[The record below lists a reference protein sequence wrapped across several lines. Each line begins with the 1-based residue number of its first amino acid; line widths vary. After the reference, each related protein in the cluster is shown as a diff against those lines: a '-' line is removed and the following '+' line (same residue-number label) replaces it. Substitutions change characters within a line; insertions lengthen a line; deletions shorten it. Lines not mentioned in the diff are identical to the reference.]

1 MNIKIWNFNFVS
13 DNTESLALDGY
24 DFSTRF
30 DKFFMDGKEDTLY
43 VGDMW
48 RFENAEKYNHS
59 FEQELL
65 RKYYILDY
73 HLLIKNKINAFVKE
87 KTMKLYMDNNYS
99 RYDLYNNIDFYDL
112 TNLKNNKEFD
122 MRYTEKITCNNKIVY
137 EINGGYK
144 LIFDPY
150 SERLENIE
158 ELYNEKFFDRVIKNN
173 LILMEIENKK
183 APDFVLHLLE
193 INEFLDGKMTVNVV
207 FNDGSKEKVDAS
219 VGDIFRLR
227 SNNTELSYKLDD
239 NHKLEDLKKITYNK
253 KELDIDIN
261 KLKNLKEQI
270 KKTPADMLSF
280 KIDEMRQNLNNS
292 FNQFAKDMN
301 FYYSADLKR
310 CIDKIEEI
318 DRKNSLLSNNALDEN
333 FEQYPEWYTEEFKK
347 LWRERDLINT
357 LAKAQNV
364 DEIKQVANETG
375 DNELEKICSLLNAEE
390 MQSEDEEEMVL

>member
-13 DNTESLALDGY
+13 DNTENLALDGY

-30 DKFFMDGKEDTLY
+30 DRFFMDGKEDTLY

-48 RFENAEKYNHS
+48 QFENAEKYSHR
-59 FEQELL
+59 FEQDLL
-65 RKYYILDY
+65 KKYYILDY
-73 HLLIKNKINAFVKE
+73 HLLIRNKIDAFIKV
-87 KTMKLYMDNNYS
+87 KTMKIYMDNNYS

-112 TNLKNNKEFD
+112 INLRNNKEFD
-122 MRYTEKITCNNKIVY
+122 MRYTEKITCDNKIVY

-150 SERLENIE
+150 SEELENIE
-158 ELYNEKFFDRVIKNN
+158 ELYNEKFFDKVIKNN

-193 INEFLDGKMTVNVV
+193 INEFLNGKMTVNVV

-219 VGDIFRLR
+219 VGNIFMLR
-227 SNNTELSYKLDD
+227 SNNTELSYQLDN

-292 FNQFAKDMN
+292 FNQFAKDKN

-318 DRKNSLLSNNALDEN
+318 DRKNSLSSNNALDEKI
-333 FEQYPEWYTEEFKK
+333 EQYPEWYTDEFKK
-347 LWRERDLINT
+347 LWREYELINT
-357 LAKAQNV
+357 LAKAQNL

-375 DNELEKICSLLNAEE
+375 DNDLKKICNLLNVGEIE
-390 MQSEDEEEMVL
+390 TEDEEEMVL